1 VTYLDYVVFFEKC
14 DQQQP
19 KGFSGNATRLYLKL
33 LAIANGIAN
42 GGSWPVEFSKPDP
55 YVAAVAGMSP
65 NTMKECRAAL
75 VEGGLLAGSWGEK
88 GQGKMGTYRLL
99 GQEDKVSNSDSLP
112 ESKLS
117 ESDSL
122 PPIKVSNSDSFT
134 PENDQKEAG
143 KLSNFDTLYKKENK
157 VVVEAASAASP
168 AASSQPAKKPATQ
181 KAKGATHAEISAL
194 PLPFEGAEFAGTWR
208 SFYTTNTKQ
217 AGKAITAFELMLKKL
232 GKYPEAFAVLMIEK
246 AIMGNWQGI
255 ENAGTARDFA
265 DWQQQQAHQPAP
277 VPPTAAPTEAPQ
289 MNAEFLA
296 QQEEQAQA
304 RRAARLAQLAAA

>member
-33 LAIANGIAN
+33 LAIANQIAN
-42 GGSWPVEFSKPDP
+42 GGSWPVEFSKSDP

-99 GQEDKVSNSDSLP
+99 GQEDKLSEFDSLP
-112 ESKLS
+112 EAK
-117 ESDSL
+117 
-122 PPIKVSNSDSFT
+122 PSNSDSFI
-134 PENDQKEAG
+134 PENAQKEAG
-143 KLSNFDTLYKKENK
+143 KLSNFDTLYKEEEK

-181 KAKGATHAEISAL
+181 KVKGATHAEIAAL
-194 PLPFEGAEFAGTWR
+194 PLPFEGQEFTGTWR

-265 DWQQQQAHQPAP
+265 DWQQQQARQPTEAALDPAP
-277 VPPTAAPTEAPQ
+277 VEAPQ
-289 MNAEFLA
+289 MNEEFLA
-296 QQEEQAQA
+296 QQQAEA
-304 RRAARLAQLAAA
+304 SAKRAAHFAKYAPA